1 MVSGNYTT
9 TSGFILLG
17 YSNLTNLQG
26 LLFVV
31 FLIIYM
37 VILIGNGVI
46 VFVTMLDSTL
56 HTPMY
61 FFLRNLSFVEICY
74 TSVTLPKMVANCL
87 AEDGKISFIGCAA
100 QMYFSLLLGGTECF
114 LLAAMAFDRY
124 VAICN
129 PLHYTLIVN
138 SEVCA
143 SMVAGSWLVN
153 ILAHFGQTY
162 LVFSLPFCES
172 REINHFFCD
181 IPPLLELSCVD
192 TFRNKI
198 AVFIAVLLFIITPF
212 FFIVI
217 SYIKIA
223 STIMKMPSAQGRCK
237 AFSTCSSHLTV
248 VTLFY
253 GSVMIAY
260 LKPKSKGS
268 VDTDKL
274 LSLFYTIMTPVFNP
288 FIYSLRNKEV
298 KIALRK
304 ILSGK

>member
-1 MVSGNYTT
+1 MPWTNH
-9 TSGFILLG
+9 TSITKFILLG
-17 YSNLTNLQG
+17 FGNPKEG

-46 VFVTMLDSTL
+46 VLVTVLDSTL

-87 AEDGKISFIGCAA
+87 AEDGKISFIGCAV
-100 QMYFSLLLGGTECF
+100 QMYFSLLLGGTECL

-129 PLHYTLIVN
+129 PLHYTLIMN

-143 SMVAGSWLVN
+143 RVVAGSWLVN

-162 LVFSLPFCES
+162 LVFSLPFCGS

-181 IPPLLELSCVD
+181 VPLLLELSYAD

-198 AVFIAVLLFIITPF
+198 AVFMAVLLFIITPF

-217 SYIKIA
+217 SYIIIV
-223 STIMKMPSAQGRCK
+223 STIMKMPSAQGRHK

-253 GSVMIAY
+253 GSAIIVY
-260 LKPKSKGS
+260 LKPKSRGS

-274 LSLFYTIMTPVFNP
+274 LSLFYTIMTPMFNP

-298 KIALRK
+298 KEALGR
-304 ILSGK
+304 ILPPH